1 MINLAAMHKLFITLF
16 LLFVI
21 GTKPSALPDSKRASD
36 VRNVIWPG
44 LQKELNDKSFD
55 KNYRVYLRI
64 IKQNE
69 LFEIWLKK
77 GPRYELFKRYN
88 ICYYSGG
95 LGTKTRSGDN
105 KSPEGFYS
113 ITPKQLN
120 PVSNYHL
127 AVNIGY
133 PNKLETLKGYTGNAI
148 MIHGSCASIGCYA
161 MTNPGIEE
169 IYTLIYKAFE
179 SGQTEISL
187 AIFPFR
193 MDKDHLKEATTSPY
207 YNLWKNM
214 QPGYEIF
221 EKNHVPPV
229 VGVDQQRYTFAK

>member
-1 MINLAAMHKLFITLF
+1 MHKILITV
-16 LLFVI
+16 LLSFVMI
-21 GTKPSALPDSKRASD
+21 AEPTDLPDSKRASD
-36 VRNVIWPG
+36 IRNVIWPG
-44 LQKELNDKSFD
+44 LQKDLHDKGFD
-55 KNYRVYLRI
+55 RNYRIYIRI
-64 IKQNE
+64 IKQIDLLE
-69 LFEIWLKK
+69 VWLKK

-88 ICYYSGG
+88 ICYFSGG

-127 AVNIGY
+127 AINIGY
-133 PNKLETLKGYTGNAI
+133 PNKLESLRGYTGNSI

-161 MTNPGIEE
+161 MTNPVIEE

-179 SGQTEISL
+179 NGQQEISL

-193 MDKDHLKEATTSPY
+193 VDKEHLKEYTTSPY
-207 YNLWKNM
+207 YPFWKTM
-214 QPGYEIF
+214 QPGYDLF
-221 EKNHVPPV
+221 EKTHIPPV
-229 VGVDQQRYTFAK
+229 VSLNNKQYTFGK